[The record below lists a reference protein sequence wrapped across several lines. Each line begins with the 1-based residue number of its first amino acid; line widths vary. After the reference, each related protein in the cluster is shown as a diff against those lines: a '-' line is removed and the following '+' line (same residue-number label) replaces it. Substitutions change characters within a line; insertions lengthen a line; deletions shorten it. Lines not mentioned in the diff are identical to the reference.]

1 MVKGVHYV
9 RSKRPDGTTVW
20 YVYACRGGEQI
31 LRHVGSKK
39 PKLTDEALR
48 LLNEVRIAQRTHA
61 QKTIGDLI
69 MHFRKSPQWV
79 DLSNGTRR
87 TWGSALDA
95 IERKWGGTPLTVWSD
110 PRMKAKVVDWR
121 DSRASTPRGAD
132 IGITVLSR
140 LLEFGLLRNLVRYNA
155 AAGIPNLYKGG
166 GRSLIVWT
174 EEDMTRFAKAAID
187 AQQPQMTDG
196 MRLASLTGLRRQ
208 DLVVVTFDDIQDGTL
223 STLAQK
229 QSRNRR
235 FRATIPILPELSLLI
250 EELRNRYRRPGVAT
264 LLVNSFGNPWSE
276 AGFTGSFGRIRDK
289 AEIVGIDEQGQTTPK
304 HLHDLRG
311 TFCTKLCMAGL
322 SNEEVGMVMG
332 WSPEQV
338 AGIRRTYV
346 DQNQVVKSIARRLG
360 HAV

>member
-9 RSKRPDGTTVW
+9 RSNRPDGTTIW
-20 YVYACRGGEQI
+20 YVYACRGGLQI
-31 LRHVGSKK
+31 MRHVGPKK
-39 PKLTDEALR
+39 PKLTEEALR
-48 LLNEVRIAQRTHA
+48 ILNEVRIAQRTHA
-61 QKTIGDLI
+61 QRTIGDLI

-79 DLSNGTRR
+79 DLSDGTRR
-87 TWGSALDA
+87 TWGSALDL

-110 PRMKAKVVDWR
+110 PRMKAKIVDWR
-121 DSRASTPRGAD
+121 DSRANTPRGAD

-140 LLEFGLLRNLVRYNA
+140 LLEFGLLRGLVRLNA

-166 GRSLIVWT
+166 GRSLIVWN
-174 EEDMTRFAKAAID
+174 EEDMARFAKAALEM
-187 AQQPQMTDG
+187 QQPQMVDG
-196 MRLASLTGLRRQ
+196 MRLAALTGLRRQ
-208 DLVVVTFDDIQDGTL
+208 DLIVVTFDDVQDKTL
-223 STLAQK
+223 TTLAQK

-235 FRATIPILPELSLLI
+235 FRATIPILPELASLI
-250 EELRNRYRRPGVAT
+250 EELRNRYRRPSITT
-264 LLVNSFGNPWSE
+264 LLVNSFGSPWSE

-289 AEIVGIDEQGQTTPK
+289 AGIGGIDEQGQATSK
-304 HLHDLRG
+304 HLHVLRG

-346 DQNQVVKSIARRLG
+346 DQDQVVKAIARRLG
-360 HAV
+360 QAA

>member
-1 MVKGVHYV
+1 M
-9 RSKRPDGTTVW
+9 
-20 YVYACRGGEQI
+20 
-31 LRHVGSKK
+31 RHVGPKK
-39 PKLTDEALR
+39 PALTDEALR
-48 LLNEVRIAQRTHA
+48 ILNDVRIAKRTHA

-69 MHFRKSPQWV
+69 MHFRKSPQWI
-79 DLSNGTRR
+79 DLSDGTRR

-121 DSRASTPRGAD
+121 DSRAATPRGAD

-140 LLEFGLLRNLVRYNA
+140 LLEFGVLRGLIRFNA
-155 AAGIPNLYKGG
+155 ASGIPNLYKGG

-174 EEDMTRFAKAAID
+174 EDDMARFAKTAFEM
-187 AQQPQMTDG
+187 QQPQMVDG
-196 MRLASLTGLRRQ
+196 MRLAAYTGLRRQ
-208 DLVVVTFDDIQDGTL
+208 DLVAVTFDDVQDGTL
-223 STLAQK
+223 TTLAQK

-235 FRATIPILPELSLLI
+235 FRATIPILPELAALI
-250 EELRNRYRRPGVAT
+250 EDLRRRYRRPDVST
-264 LLVNSFGNPWSE
+264 LLVNSMGNPWTES
-276 AGFTGSFGRIRDK
+276 GFTGSFGRVRDK
-289 AEIVGIDEQGQTTPK
+289 ARIIGIDEQGQATPK

-311 TFCTKLCMAGL
+311 TFCTKLCTAGL

-346 DQNQVVKSIARRLG
+346 DQDQVVKAIARRLG
-360 HAV
+360 NAG